1 MLGMIIMINTITI
14 EQAFELTQAKNI
26 DDLTFIDQVYS
37 RTKNQYIFKYNN
49 QLYAFYSNHDYN
61 DDEVITTDGSLTLLW
76 DYDSKDKLVKVYP
89 VKKITKQVARYIK
102 ED

>member
-1 MLGMIIMINTITI
+1 MIKTITV
-14 EQAFELTQAKNI
+14 EQAFELSQAKNI

-49 QLYAFYSNHDYN
+49 QLYAFYSTHDYN

-89 VKKITKQVARYIK
+89 VKEITKQVASYRCIK